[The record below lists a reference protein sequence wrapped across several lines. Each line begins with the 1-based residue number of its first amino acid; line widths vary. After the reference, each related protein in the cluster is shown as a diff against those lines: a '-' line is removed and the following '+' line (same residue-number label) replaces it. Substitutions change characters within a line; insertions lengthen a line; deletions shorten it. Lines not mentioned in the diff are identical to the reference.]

1 MKIQVIVSQ
10 VLFAFIVVFPAAA
23 ADEKAE
29 QAVRDADEQWSRAAV
44 AKDLD
49 RTVSFYAKDALVL
62 PPNRPAVTT
71 RDGIRNLWK
80 GFLDSLT
87 EISWTTTRVETA
99 RSGDIAYLTGTYQMT
114 MKDGTKDRGKFL
126 DVWKKQADGSWKV
139 AVDMVNSDLSATAP
153 EKK

>member
-10 VLFAFIVVFPAAA
+10 ALFAVIMVLPAAA

-29 QAVRDADEQWSRAAV
+29 QMVRVADEQWSKAAI

-49 RTVSFYAKDALVL
+49 RTVSFYAEGALVL
-62 PPNRPAVTT
+62 PPNGPAVTT

-80 GFLDSLT
+80 SFLDGLT
-87 EISWTTTRVETA
+87 EISWTTTRVEAA
-99 RSGDIAYLTGTYQMT
+99 RSGDMAYLTGTYQMT

-126 DVWKKQADGSWKV
+126 DIWKKQTDGSWKV
-139 AVDMVNSDLSATAP
+139 AIDMVNSDLSAATP

>member
-1 MKIQVIVSQ
+1 MAVSQ
-10 VLFAFIVVFPAAA
+10 ALCAFIMVFPALA

-49 RTVSFYAKDALVL
+49 RTVSFYTEGALVL

-99 RSGDIAYLTGTYQMT
+99 RSGDMAYVTGTYRMT

-139 AVDMVNSDLSATAP
+139 AVDMVNSDISAAAP